1 MPLSQAQQTIGDDET
16 RFRVV
21 VAGRRFGKTY
31 LSVREMAKFG
41 RFPKRKIVYIAPS
54 YRQGKQTVWTDLK
67 TRLGD
72 LGWIKRVNE
81 TELTVTLINNTQIML
96 RSADNYDSMR
106 GLGVDFVV
114 FDEFADI
121 AKETWTEVIRPALSD
136 REGHAMFIGTPKGF
150 GNWAKDLWDQ
160 GQDPKF
166 KDWSSYQ
173 YTTLDGGNVSETEIE
188 AAKQDLDE
196 RTFRQEY
203 MATFETYAGV
213 VYYAFDRTQLFDCED
228 IEVADNET
236 CHVGFDF
243 NVSPGSAVVAV
254 KRGEQLFVIDA
265 IEIYGSNT
273 NEMCEEIKNRYG
285 TRRNYFAYPDASG
298 AARSTKGD
306 SDHHILRQHQ
316 FVVKSPGRNP
326 PVKDRIAAVNS
337 AFKSSNH
344 QTKLYINKSTRRLIE
359 CVEKMTYKGDT
370 RVPDKDSGFDH
381 LADALG
387 YLVVYHFP
395 VIRPVKQDNT
405 QVFGHF

>member
-1 MPLSQAQQTIGDDET
+1 MALSTAQQSICDDPS

-31 LSVREMAKFG
+31 LSVREMARFG
-41 RFPKRKIVYIAPS
+41 RFPARKIVYIAPS
-54 YRQGKQTVWTDLK
+54 YRQGKQTLWADLK

-72 LGWIKRVNE
+72 LGWIKRINE
-81 TELTVTLINNTQIML
+81 TELTVTLINGSQIML

-121 AKETWTEVIRPALSD
+121 ASETWREVIRPALSD
-136 REGHAMFIGTPKGF
+136 REGHALFIGTPKGF

-166 KDWSSYQ
+166 EDWNSFQ
-173 YTTLDGGNVSETEIE
+173 YTTLDGGNVSELEIE

-213 VYYAFDRTQLFDCED
+213 VYYSFDRTQLFDLSD
-228 IEVADNET
+228 ITVADNET
-236 CHVGFDF
+236 LHIGMDF
-243 NVSPGSAVVAV
+243 NVNPMSAVVAV
-254 KRGEQLFVIDA
+254 KRGEQLWVIDA

-273 NEMCEEIKNRYG
+273 NEMCEEIVRKYG
-285 TRRNYFAYPDASG
+285 VGRKYFAYPDASG
-298 AARSTKGD
+298 GARSTKGD
-306 SDHHILRQHQ
+306 SDHNILRQRG
-316 FVVKSPGRNP
+316 FTVKSPGRNP
-326 PVKDRIAAVNS
+326 PIKDRIAAVNS
-337 AFKSSNH
+337 AFKSSNG
-344 QTKLYINKSTRRLIE
+344 QVKLCINKSARRLIE

-370 RVPDKDSGFDH
+370 RVPDKASGYDH
-381 LADALG
+381 LVDALG
-387 YLVVYHFP
+387 YLTVYHFP
-395 VIRPVKQDNT
+395 IQRPVKEDKT